1 LLNEIIINSLF
12 VINIA
17 VFASG
22 SGTNFQSIVNYFSG
36 HEYIRVNLLLCNRPG
51 AAVLDRAANEGI
63 DNLVFT
69 REELENSEKVLDIL
83 IEYDIHFIVLAG
95 FLRKI
100 PKKIL
105 KTFPDRIVNIHPALL
120 PKYGGKGMYG
130 MRVHEAVLSS
140 GDRFSGITIH
150 MVNEEYDK
158 GSIISQHTCEVKPDD
173 TPQTLAARIH
183 ELEHY
188 WFPRVIEKLLDIR
201 S

>member
-1 LLNEIIINSLF
+1 M
-12 VINIA
+12 INIA

-63 DNLVFT
+63 DSLVFT
-69 REELENSEKVLDIL
+69 RDELENSEKVLEIL
-83 IEYDIHFIVLAG
+83 LEYNIHFIVLAG
-95 FLRKI
+95 FLLKI
-100 PKKIL
+100 PEKIL
-105 KTFPDRIVNIHPALL
+105 RTFPGRIVNIHPALL

-150 MVNEEYDK
+150 MVNDEYDK

-173 TPQTLAARIH
+173 TPQALAARIH

-188 WFPRVIEKLLDIR
+188 WFPRVIEKLLDI
-201 S
+201 SS

>member
-1 LLNEIIINSLF
+1 M
-12 VINIA
+12 INIA

-36 HEYIRVNLLLCNRPG
+36 HDYIRVSLLLCNRPK
-51 AAVLDRAANEGI
+51 AEVLDRAAKAGI
-63 DNLVFT
+63 DNFVFT
-69 REELENSEKVLDIL
+69 RDELETSEKVLNVL
-83 IEYDIHFIVLAG
+83 LKNNIHFIVLAG
-95 FLRKI
+95 FLLKI
-100 PKKIL
+100 PDIIL

-120 PKYGGKGMYG
+120 PKYGGRGMYG

-173 TPQTLAARIH
+173 TPELLAERIH
-183 ELEHY
+183 KLEHY
-188 WFPRVIEKLLDIR
+188 WYPRVIEKLLDI
-201 S
+201 SS